1 MLRMRTTFLGRRL
14 GFAVVAL
21 GVLCTGL
28 ALLLSVR
35 PAEAAPAPTI
45 TAVSPATGPM
55 AGGATVTITG
65 TGFDPAVTVDFGGA
79 AGVVG
84 TATATSITVTTPAHA
99 PASVL
104 ITVTNPDGQSA
115 TISGGYRFL
124 GPLPTL
130 TVVAPAT
137 GPTIGGTSITLT
149 GTEFASGATVT
160 VGGRAAT
167 SVSVTSATQ
176 LTAVTPWGV
185 TGAADVVM
193 TNADGQAVTLAG
205 SFTYTQAPPPT
216 VTAVSPTAGTSGGG
230 TVVTITGTG
239 FGNGATVR
247 FGATAATAVTTL
259 SATSIRATAPA
270 GTTGQTVS
278 VTVVNPD
285 TQAGTRASAYGY
297 FDAPAPTLTSVTPAV
312 GAQTGGTVVV
322 LVGTNFNAGATVNF
336 GTVPGTVTSLTST
349 MISVLAPAQPSATK
363 VDVTVINTDTKNAK
377 LTSAFTYQKPPTL
390 TKVEVSVGSSA
401 GGTAIT
407 LTGTNFLAGMTVR
420 VGGVLATDVV
430 VSSTTSATAVTPAG
444 IGLATVSVTNADGQ
458 AASLANAFTYVAP
471 PTITGVTPVTGPD
484 AGGTTITITGTGFT
498 AGLTVKV
505 GGVAATEIELLSA
518 TEVRAKTPAGT
529 AGATTVVVTLSNGVS
544 SAGSS
549 FFYGAT
555 TGSIT
560 AGSIPKTGFG
570 LIVFSGGTTDA
581 LVATATAAGCVDMK
595 QMSFFAADGKGAFVS
610 YIASAPSFVNS
621 AWLGLFAN
629 GIPANQP
636 LIARCG

>member
-1 MLRMRTTFLGRRL
+1 MTFVGRRRGL
-14 GFAVVAL
+14 AVAAL
-21 GVLCTGL
+21 CASLAL
-28 ALLLSVR
+28 ALLVSAGTV
-35 PAEAAPAPTI
+35 EAAPAPTI

-65 TGFDPAVTVDFGGA
+65 AGFDPAATVDFGGS

-84 TATATSITVTTPAHA
+84 VATATSITVATPAHA

-130 TVVAPAT
+130 TIVAPAT
-137 GPTIGGTSITLT
+137 GSTIGGTSITLT

-160 VGGRAAT
+160 VGGRVAT
-167 SVSVTSATQ
+167 SVSVTSATL

-185 TGAADVVM
+185 AGPADIIV
-193 TNADGQAVTLAG
+193 TNADGQSVTLAA

-216 VTAVSPTAGTSGGG
+216 VTALSPAAGTSGGG
-230 TVVTITGTG
+230 SVVTITGTG

-247 FGATAATAVTTL
+247 FGATAATAVTAL

-270 GTTGQTVS
+270 GMSGQTVS

-285 TQAGTRASAYGY
+285 TQAGTHASAYGY
-297 FDAPAPTLTSVTPAV
+297 FDAPAPTFTSIAPAV
-312 GAQTGGTVVV
+312 GAQTGGTPVV
-322 LVGTNFNAGATVNF
+322 LVGTNFNAGAAVNF

-349 MISVLAPAQPSATK
+349 TITVLAPAQPSATK
-363 VDVTVINTDTKNAK
+363 VDVTVINTDAKNAK
-377 LTSAFTYQKPPTL
+377 LTAAFTYQKPPAV
-390 TKVEVSVGSSA
+390 TKVDPAVGSSA

-420 VGGVLATDVV
+420 VGGALATDVV
-430 VSSTTSATAVTPAG
+430 ISSATSATAVTPAG
-444 IGLATVSVTNADGQ
+444 AGITTVTVTNADGQ
-458 AASLANAFTYVAP
+458 AASLANAFTYLAP
-471 PTITGVTPVTGPD
+471 PTITGLTPVVGPD
-484 AGGTTITITGTGFT
+484 SGGTTITITGAGFV
-498 AGLTVKV
+498 AGATVRV
-505 GGVAATEIELLSA
+505 GGVAATDVQVVGTTEI
-518 TEVRAKTPAGT
+518 RAKTPAGV
-529 AGATTVVVTLSNGVS
+529 AGATMVIVTLPNGVS

-555 TGSIT
+555 TGAIT
-560 AGSIPKTGFG
+560 AGSIPKRGFG
-570 LIVFSGGTTDA
+570 LIVFSGGSTDA
-581 LVATATAAGCVDMK
+581 LVATATAAGCADIK
-595 QMSFFAADGKGAFVS
+595 QMSFFAADGKGAFLP
-610 YIASAPSFVNS
+610 YIASAPPFVNS
-621 AWLGLFAN
+621 AWLDLFAN